1 MGREFIYIP
10 DDRLN
15 IDPLNPDLVHYNFT
29 GLPCPKESVVDAIG
43 LEGVDTIDRRIKE
56 MIEWKISL
64 FGKDST
70 KIRFEPLLYF
80 FDKNDID
87 CCITC
92 SSPIIILPTS
102 KKKIEQQKSLFYY
115 PDRTLNKNNYSM
127 AIKEVSGLLR
137 DKITQIIKQHK

>member
-1 MGREFIYIP
+1 MSREFIYIP

-15 IDPLNPDLVHYNFT
+15 IDPFNPDLVRYNFT
-29 GLPCPKESVVDAIG
+29 GLPCPRKSVVDIIG
-43 LEGVDTIDRRIKE
+43 LEGVDAIDRKIKE

-87 CCITC
+87 CCIAC
-92 SSPIIILPTS
+92 STPIIILPGS
-102 KKKIEQQKSLFYY
+102 KKKIEQQKSLYYY
-115 PDRTLNKNNYSM
+115 PDRTMSKNNYSI
-127 AIKEVSGLLR
+127 AIKDCSGLLR
-137 DKITQIIKQHK
+137 DEILQIIE